1 MAAIAFDTLR
11 YVKTLKAAG
20 VEEKQAEAMA
30 EAQIDLMEQM
40 EDTRLKELATKGD
53 VRQLEIKIMQVEV
66 RIAESKAETIKWMF
80 GVAAGQA
87 MFIIAILK
95 LFPSHGSP

>member
-1 MAAIAFDTLR
+1 MTAIAFDTLK

-20 VEEKQAEAMA
+20 VEGKQAEAMA

-53 VRQLEIKIMQVEV
+53 VRQLEVRLESKIMQVEV

-80 GVAAGQA
+80 GVAA
-87 MFIIAILK
+87 
-95 LFPSHGSP
+95 